1 MDMST
6 VSSIAQQSLLTV
18 LYVSAPILGVSLIV
32 GLAVS
37 IFQATTQIHEQ
48 TLSFVPK
55 ILAVI
60 ISLVLFGPW
69 MLVKLIEF
77 TKSLYLN
84 IDEYIK

>member
-1 MDMST
+1 MDLSL
-6 VSSIAQQSLLTV
+6 VLGIAQQALLTI
-18 LYVSAPILGVSLIV
+18 LYVSAPILGVSLLV

-55 ILAVI
+55 IVAVI
-60 ISLVLFGPW
+60 ISVLLFGSW

-77 TKSLYLN
+77 TKNLCLN
-84 IDEYIK
+84 MNEYIK